1 MSIPIESPTI
11 GTGIGH
17 CRWRKRGDDTVK
29 AVKLPDTARFS
40 TICIHAGQV
49 PDPSTGAII
58 TPIYQTSTYVQ
69 EEVGRHKGFE
79 YARTQNPTRL
89 ALEQNIAAIEGGKAA
104 YAFASGMAAIS
115 AITTMLKSGDH
126 VVVTDNTYGGT
137 FRLFDRVLRQYQLA
151 FSYVDTSRL
160 DLVEQAIRPE
170 TKMLFI
176 ETPTNPVMRLTDLAA
191 AAELAHRHRVK
202 VVVDNT
208 FASPCLQR
216 PIEFGADLVVHST
229 TKYLNGHSDSVGG
242 IVIAVADDDIEWLKF
257 IQNTA
262 GAILS
267 PFDSWLILRGT
278 KTLAVRMAQHNV
290 NGQALADYLTTHPKV
305 KRVLYPGLPGH
316 PQHELAKRQM
326 RGFGGMLT
334 FDVGTIEAAYLVCKR
349 VRLMALAESL
359 GGVETLISHPA
370 SMTHA
375 SVPPDRRA
383 QIGLTDGL
391 VRISAGIEDPADLID
406 DLRQALS

>member
-1 MSIPIESPTI
+1 M
-11 GTGIGH
+11 
-17 CRWRKRGDDTVK
+17 
-29 AVKLPDTARFS
+29 KLSDSARFS
-40 TICIHAGQV
+40 TVCIHAGQE

-89 ALEQNIAAIEGGKAA
+89 ALEKNLAAIEGGKAA
-104 YAFASGMAAIS
+104 YAFASGMAAID
-115 AITTMLKSGDH
+115 AITTLLEAGDH

-137 FRLFDRVLRQYQLA
+137 YRLFEQVLRRYQLT
-151 FSYVDTSRL
+151 FSYVDTSSL
-160 DLVEQAIRPE
+160 QQIEQAIRPQ
-170 TKMLFI
+170 TKMLFV
-176 ETPTNPVMRLTDLAA
+176 ETPTNPVMRLTDLSAA
-191 AAELAHRHRVK
+191 GELARRHRIK
-202 VVVDNT
+202 IVVDNT
-208 FASPCLQR
+208 FASPSLQR

-242 IVIAVADDDIEWLKF
+242 IVVAAHDDDIEHLKF
-257 IQNTA
+257 IQNAA

-278 KTLAVRMAQHNV
+278 KTLPLRMAQHNI
-290 NGQALADYLTTHPKV
+290 NGQALAEYLVGHPKV
-305 KRVLYPGLPGH
+305 KAVLYPGLPSH
-316 PQHELAKRQM
+316 PQHALAKRQM
-326 RGFGGMLT
+326 KGFGGMLT
-334 FDVGTIEAAYLVCKR
+334 FDVGSLDAAYEVCKR

-375 SVPPDRRA
+375 SVPAERRA
-383 QIGLTDGL
+383 KIGLTDGL
-391 VRISAGIEDPADLID
+391 VRISAGIEDPADLIE
-406 DLRQALS
+406 DLAQALG